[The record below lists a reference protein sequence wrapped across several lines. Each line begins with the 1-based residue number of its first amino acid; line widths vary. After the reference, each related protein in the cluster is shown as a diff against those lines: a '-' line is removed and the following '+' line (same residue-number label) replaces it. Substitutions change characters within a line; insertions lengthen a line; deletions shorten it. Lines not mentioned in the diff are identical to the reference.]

1 MTQDYEERIDKQV
14 LSSTWQRIII
24 ESHENNIK
32 ENRLKIY
39 ELEVN
44 KMTLE
49 NKIKELER

>member
-1 MTQDYEERIDKQV
+1 M
-14 LSSTWQRIII
+14 QRIII

-39 ELEVN
+39 DLEVA

-49 NKIKELER
+49 SRNKDLER